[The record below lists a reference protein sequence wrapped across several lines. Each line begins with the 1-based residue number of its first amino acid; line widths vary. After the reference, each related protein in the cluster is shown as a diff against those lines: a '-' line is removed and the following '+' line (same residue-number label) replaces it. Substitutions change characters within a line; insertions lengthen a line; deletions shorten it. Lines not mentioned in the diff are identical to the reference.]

1 METQYRHQM
10 ALFDKDRVVN
20 YPLATLV
27 ETGSIQ
33 GNTTYLLSPEL
44 MPLEPHVNQ
53 NITMLPVTPQMNRLY
68 NNLTQLQAQK
78 TTDLTVYANQIAQL
92 NQTYHLH
99 QAKALY
105 IQYNELLNNIT
116 RLTAML
122 KAVPQNDEEIRL
134 YQVHQAHLIQYVG
147 QERTYRPHIVN
158 SGIPQIVQYLQQA
171 QYRQALTN
179 QELARISSLINE
191 QKIR

>member
-27 ETGSIQ
+27 ETGSTQ